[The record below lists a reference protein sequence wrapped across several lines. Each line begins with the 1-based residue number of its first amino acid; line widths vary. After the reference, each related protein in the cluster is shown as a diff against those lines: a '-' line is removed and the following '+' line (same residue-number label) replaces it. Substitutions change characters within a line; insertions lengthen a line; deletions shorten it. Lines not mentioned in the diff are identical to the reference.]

1 MPKNFK
7 NIRFLIYLVIVS
19 IISVNYLI
27 AEEKTKISGSIIFG
41 KETAPIK
48 IKVFSSLTC
57 PHCANFHI
65 NILPKIKEQ
74 FIDQGKVQLT
84 HIDFPLDLAALN
96 AGKLLHCI
104 KDKDKQIKVLDK
116 IYNSQSTWVSGTTI
130 EEINENLINLFKNFN
145 VDKNQLNTCLNDE
158 NIEEVILEN
167 RVKAHNNYKLNSTP
181 TVIINEKKFE
191 EDINFKNIEK
201 TLKKLI

>member
-19 IISVNYLI
+19 IISANYLI
-27 AEEKTKISGSIIFG
+27 AEEKTKISGNIIFG

-48 IKVFSSLTC
+48 IKVFSSLTR

-104 KDKDKQIKVLDK
+104 KDKDKQIKILDK
-116 IYNSQSTWVSGTTI
+116 IYNNQSTWVSGTTI

>member
-1 MPKNFK
+1 MPESFK
-7 NIRFLIYLVIVS
+7 NIKFLIYFVIVS
-19 IISVNYLI
+19 LISVGYLI
-27 AEEKTKISGSIIFG
+27 AGEKPKISGSIIFG

-57 PHCANFHI
+57 PHCADFHI

-104 KDKDKQIKVLDK
+104 KDKDKQIKILDK
-116 IYNSQSTWVSGTTI
+116 IYNSQSIWLSGATI
-130 EEINENLINLFKNFN
+130 DKINENLINLFKNFD

-158 NIEEVILEN
+158 SIEEVILGN
-167 RVKAHNNYKLNSTP
+167 KVKAHKNYKLNSTP